1 MPVSVVCVSYTE
13 CQVLGHW
20 YVFFCFIYTECQ
32 GLAWAVV
39 SLTLSVKCW
48 SKFLCFSYNESEVLD
63 YVLVFLCVPTTLGHT
78 KSYCYMQLWSRIGG
92 HVIVVDDIKEATF
105 SLASSKLCRII
116 MMKLLNLLV
125 YSLLFDAGMQ

>member
-13 CQVLGHW
+13 CQVLCHW

-32 GLAWAVV
+32 GLVWAVA

-48 SKFLCFSYNESEVLD
+48 SKFLCFSYNESQVLD
-63 YVLVFLCVPTTLGHT
+63 CVLVFLCVLTTLGNT

-116 MMKLLNLLV
+116 TMKLLNR